1 MKWNANF
8 SAQVVVGALVGYV
21 FYLIGGVAGVLVH
34 CPRGGL
40 YEEWGKV
47 CVWGVVAYVI
57 GVSVGVYLIGSAL
70 RQHGSLTLTVLG
82 SILGG
87 AAVMAFL
94 LSPARVAACLLT
106 SILSPV
112 LATIGYH
119 LRAATAVPQT

>member
-57 GVSVGVYLIGSAL
+57 GVSVGVYLIGRAL